1 MKTRRQFR
9 KRWGRAFQVEE
20 TSRER
25 ERDGRGGERRHL
37 IVFIFWK
44 YYLRLGKDYLDMTPK
59 ACTIKESN

>member
-25 ERDGRGGERRHL
+25 ERRQSGRE
-37 IVFIFWK
+37 K
-44 YYLRLGKDYLDMTPK
+44 ALDR
-59 ACTIKESN
+59 IYFLEILS

>member
-25 ERDGRGGERRHL
+25 EMAEGERE
-37 IVFIFWK
+37 
-44 YYLRLGKDYLDMTPK
+44 GT
-59 ACTIKESN
+59 